1 MFNLEQSIAEW
12 RRQMLAAGIESPGPM
27 EELESHLREGI
38 EQQMKSGISAQ
49 QAFEAALG
57 QIGRADILK
66 NEFAKAGVPIHERL
80 KQFIFS
86 VAGIPNYQLA
96 TNMNTDTPNIE
107 PRWATYAKAGTFLFP
122 ALFMWLLTVVF
133 VLPKAVEICQAAGM
147 TIFNFDHSAPAAA
160 RAWGVI
166 GQVMIFLTSHWLS
179 IGGAIV
185 LTFILLERYFSQWPR
200 YRRAA
205 LGVGAFLLNAAVLLS
220 LTHMII
226 SILVAAP
233 ALSHHIK

>member
-80 KQFIFS
+80 RQFIFS

-96 TNMNTDTPNIE
+96 TNMNTNPPNIE

-122 ALFMWLLTVVF
+122 ALIMWLLTVVF
-133 VLPKAVEICQAAGM
+133 VLPKAAEICQAAG
-147 TIFNFDHSAPAAA
+147 TTVFSFEHSVPAII
-160 RAWGVI
+160 RAWAAI
-166 GQVMIFLTSHWLS
+166 GQAMIFLTSHWFI

-185 LTFILLERYFSQWPR
+185 LAFGLLERYFNRWPR
-200 YRRAA
+200 YRRVAIGA
-205 LGVGAFLLNAAVLLS
+205 GVFLFNAVVLVS
-220 LTHMII
+220 LTLMII

-233 ALSHHIK
+233 ALKHHIQ